1 MSRASLV
8 VTLVAGVGLGAAGL
22 ALVGARSAE
31 AQQSPSLS
39 PVGGGPRNGA
49 FTLQL
54 RGAQQSLNDTVR
66 NTLLR
71 YDPGRSWALVIIG
84 SRGKGQFTCELK
96 STDRA
101 FMVALQ
107 RTILEAKDLSVN
119 CSNGLPSALG
129 GVSIDLDDPT
139 GGSFVLGAGR

>member
-22 ALVGARSAE
+22 AMVGIRTAE
-31 AQQSPSLS
+31 AEQTPSL
-39 PVGGGPRNGA
+39 GGGPRNGA

-107 RTILEAKDLSVN
+107 RAILEAKDLSVN

-129 GVSIDLDDPT
+129 GVSIDLDDPA

>member
-1 MSRASLV
+1 MRKASLLF
-8 VTLVAGVGLGAAGL
+8 TLVAGVAVGAAGV
-22 ALVGARSAE
+22 AFIGGTRPAE
-31 AQQSPSLS
+31 AQSPAG
-39 PVGGGPRNGA
+39 GGGPRAGA

-54 RGAQQSLNDTVR
+54 RGATQSLNDTVR

-71 YDPGRSWALVIIG
+71 YDPGRTWALVIIG
-84 SRGKGQFTCELK
+84 ARGKGQFTCELR

-107 RTILEAKDLSVN
+107 RSILESKELSVN

-129 GVSIDLDDPT
+129 GVSIDLDDPSS
-139 GGSFVLGAGR
+139 GSFVLGAGR